1 MESLSNFINE
11 ALSKSEFMDIIDK
24 YDDARK
30 LDNLDTYY
38 DDLIIG
44 FSRRKEINDVVV
56 KSIGKG
62 PYYVVGMDDWAD
74 LWDKKGITNI
84 LKKAGITRI
93 PHWVPDPNDMY
104 SDGTKT
110 YGFVDTTKIN
120 NYYKNAG
127 KKDQGTVWQKDDIR
141 NALETNKMLKE
152 LGLTKELD
160 DKLKQMT
167 TAFDFKPI
175 EFKKDVRASKAAA
188 ARKDA
193 WGSWHGGGMGKLDIV
208 PNILL
213 INGKLIKILTMGVEG
228 SAGSAGIYTLII
240 PASEIEN
247 IED

>member
-1 MESLSNFINE
+1 
-11 ALSKSEFMDIIDK
+11 MDIIDK
-24 YDDARK
+24 YDDAKK
-30 LDNLDTYY
+30 LNNLDSYY

-44 FSRRKEINDVVV
+44 FSHREEINNVVV

-62 PYYVVGMDDWAD
+62 PYYVVGMDNWVD

-84 LKKAGITRI
+84 LNKAGITRL
-93 PHWVPDPNDMY
+93 PHWVKDASKTY
-104 SDGTKT
+104 SEGTKT

-120 NYYKNAG
+120 DYYHKTEDDNITW
-127 KKDQGTVWQKDDIR
+127 KKHDIK
-141 NALETNKMLKE
+141 NALETNKKLKE

-167 TAFDFKPI
+167 SAFDFKPI
-175 EFKKDVRASKAAA
+175 KLEREVTASRAAA

-193 WGSWHGGGMGKLDIV
+193 SGNYYGGGTGKLDIV

-213 INGKLIKILTMGVEG
+213 INGKLIKILTMSVKGDT
-228 SAGSAGIYTLII
+228 GSAGIYTLII

-247 IED
+247 IKD

>member
-1 MESLSNFINE
+1 MKSLTNFINQ

-24 YDDARK
+24 YDDAKK
-30 LDNLDTYY
+30 LNNLDSYY

-44 FSRRKEINDVVV
+44 FSHREEINNVVV

-62 PYYVVGMDDWAD
+62 PYYVVGMDNWVD

-84 LKKAGITRI
+84 LNKAGITRL
-93 PHWVPDPNDMY
+93 PHWVKDASKTY
-104 SDGTKT
+104 SEGTKT

-120 NYYKNAG
+120 DYYHKTEDDNITW
-127 KKDQGTVWQKDDIR
+127 KKHDIK
-141 NALETNKMLKE
+141 NALETNKKLKE

-167 TAFDFKPI
+167 SAFDFKPI
-175 EFKKDVRASKAAA
+175 KLEREVIASRAAA

-193 WGSWHGGGMGKLDIV
+193 SGNYYGGGTGKLDIV

-213 INGKLIKILTMGVEG
+213 INGKLIKILTMSVKGDT
-228 SAGSAGIYTLII
+228 GSAGIYTLII

-247 IED
+247 IKD

>member
-1 MESLSNFINE
+1 MESLTNFINE

-24 YDDARK
+24 YDDAKK
-30 LDNLDTYY
+30 LNNLDSYY

-44 FSRRKEINDVVV
+44 FSHREEINNVVV

-62 PYYVVGMDDWAD
+62 PYYVVGMDNWVD

-84 LKKAGITRI
+84 LNKAGITRL
-93 PHWVPDPNDMY
+93 PHWVKDASKTY
-104 SDGTKT
+104 SEGTKT

-120 NYYKNAG
+120 DYYHKTEDDNITW
-127 KKDQGTVWQKDDIR
+127 KKHDIK
-141 NALETNKMLKE
+141 NALETNKKLKE

-167 TAFDFKPI
+167 SAFDFKPI
-175 EFKKDVRASKAAA
+175 KLEREVIASRAAA
-188 ARKDA
+188 ARKDTS
-193 WGSWHGGGMGKLDIV
+193 GNYYGGGTGKLDIV

-213 INGKLIKILTMGVEG
+213 INGKLIKILTMSVKGDT
-228 SAGSAGIYTLII
+228 GSAGIYTLII

-247 IED
+247 IKD

>member
-1 MESLSNFINE
+1 MKSLTNFINE

-24 YDDARK
+24 YDDAKK
-30 LDNLDTYY
+30 LNNLDSYY

-44 FSRRKEINDVVV
+44 FSRREEINNVVV

-62 PYYVVGMDDWAD
+62 PYYVVGMDNWVD
-74 LWDKKGITNI
+74 LWDKKGINKI
-84 LKKAGITRI
+84 LNKAGITRL
-93 PHWVPDPNDMY
+93 PHWVKDASKTY
-104 SDGTKT
+104 SEGTKT

-120 NYYKNAG
+120 DYYHKTEDDNITW
-127 KKDQGTVWQKDDIR
+127 KKHDIK

-152 LGLTKELD
+152 LGLTMELD
-160 DKLKQMT
+160 EKLKQMT
-167 TAFDFKPI
+167 SAFDFKPI
-175 EFKKDVRASKAAA
+175 KLEREVTASRAAA

-193 WGSWHGGGMGKLDIV
+193 SGNYYGGGTGKLDIV

-213 INGKLIKILTMGVEG
+213 INGKLIKILTMSVKGDT
-228 SAGSAGIYTLII
+228 GSAGIYTLII

>member
-1 MESLSNFINE
+1 MESLTNFINE

-24 YDDARK
+24 YDDAK
-30 LDNLDTYY
+30 KMNNLDSYY

-44 FSRRKEINDVVV
+44 FSRREEINNVVV

-62 PYYVVGMDDWAD
+62 PYYVVGMDNWVD
-74 LWDKKGITNI
+74 LWDKKGINKI
-84 LKKAGITRI
+84 LNKAGITRL
-93 PHWVPDPNDMY
+93 PHWVKDASKTY
-104 SDGTKT
+104 SEGTKT

-120 NYYKNAG
+120 DYYHKTEDDNITW
-127 KKDQGTVWQKDDIR
+127 KKHDIK
-141 NALETNKMLKE
+141 NALETNKKLKE

-167 TAFDFKPI
+167 SAFDFKPI
-175 EFKKDVRASKAAA
+175 KLEREVTASRAAA

-193 WGSWHGGGMGKLDIV
+193 SGNYYGGGTGKLDIV

>member
-1 MESLSNFINE
+1 MESLTNFINE

-30 LDNLDTYY
+30 LNNLDSYY

-44 FSRRKEINDVVV
+44 FSHREEINNVVV

-62 PYYVVGMDDWAD
+62 PYYVVGMDNWVD

-84 LKKAGITRI
+84 LNKAGITRL
-93 PHWVPDPNDMY
+93 PHWVKDASKTY
-104 SDGTKT
+104 SEGTKT

-120 NYYKNAG
+120 DYYHKTEDDNITW
-127 KKDQGTVWQKDDIR
+127 KKHDIK
-141 NALETNKMLKE
+141 NALETNKKLKE

-167 TAFDFKPI
+167 SAFDFKPI
-175 EFKKDVRASKAAA
+175 KLEREVTASRAAA

-193 WGSWHGGGMGKLDIV
+193 SGNYYGGGTGKLDIV

-213 INGKLIKILTMGVEG
+213 INGKLIKILTMSVKGDT
-228 SAGSAGIYTLII
+228 GSAGIYTLII

-247 IED
+247 IKD

>member
-1 MESLSNFINE
+1 MKSLTNFINE

-24 YDDARK
+24 YDDAKK
-30 LDNLDTYY
+30 LNNLDGYY

-44 FSRRKEINDVVV
+44 FSHREEINNVVV

-62 PYYVVGMDDWAD
+62 PYYVVGMDNWVD

-84 LKKAGITRI
+84 LNKAGITRL
-93 PHWVPDPNDMY
+93 PHWVKDASKTY
-104 SDGTKT
+104 SEGTKT

-120 NYYKNAG
+120 DYYHKTEDDNITW
-127 KKDQGTVWQKDDIR
+127 KKHDIK
-141 NALETNKMLKE
+141 NALETNKKLKE

-167 TAFDFKPI
+167 SAFDFKPI
-175 EFKKDVRASKAAA
+175 KLEREVTASRAAA

-193 WGSWHGGGMGKLDIV
+193 SGNYYGGGTGKLDIV

-213 INGKLIKILTMGVEG
+213 INGKLIKILTMSVKGDT
-228 SAGSAGIYTLII
+228 GSAGIYTLII

-247 IED
+247 IKD

>member
-1 MESLSNFINE
+1 MKSLTNFINE

-24 YDDARK
+24 YDDAKK
-30 LDNLDTYY
+30 LNNLDSYY

-44 FSRRKEINDVVV
+44 FSRREEINNVVV

-62 PYYVVGMDDWAD
+62 PYYVVGMDNWVD
-74 LWDKKGITNI
+74 LWDKKGINKI
-84 LKKAGITRI
+84 LNKAGITRL
-93 PHWVPDPNDMY
+93 PHWVKDASKTY
-104 SDGTKT
+104 SEGTKT

-120 NYYKNAG
+120 DYYHKTEDDNITW
-127 KKDQGTVWQKDDIR
+127 KKHDIK
-141 NALETNKMLKE
+141 NALETNKKLKE

-167 TAFDFKPI
+167 SAFDFKPI
-175 EFKKDVRASKAAA
+175 KLEREVTASRAAA

-193 WGSWHGGGMGKLDIV
+193 SGNYYGGGTGKLDIV

-213 INGKLIKILTMGVEG
+213 INGKLIKILTMSVKGDT
-228 SAGSAGIYTLII
+228 GSAGIYTLII

>member
-1 MESLSNFINE
+1 MESLTNFINE
-11 ALSKSEFMDIIDK
+11 ALNKSEFMDIIDK

-62 PYYVVGMDDWAD
+62 PYYVVGMDNWVD

-84 LKKAGITRI
+84 LNKAGITRL
-93 PHWVPDPNDMY
+93 PHWVKDASKTY
-104 SDGTKT
+104 SEGTKT

-120 NYYKNAG
+120 DYYHKTEDDNITW
-127 KKDQGTVWQKDDIR
+127 KKHDIK
-141 NALETNKMLKE
+141 NALETNKKLKE

-167 TAFDFKPI
+167 SAFDFKPI
-175 EFKKDVRASKAAA
+175 KLESEVIASRAAA

-193 WGSWHGGGMGKLDIV
+193 SGNYYGGGTGKLDIV

-213 INGKLIKILTMGVEG
+213 INGKLIKILTMSVKGDT
-228 SAGSAGIYTLII
+228 GSAGIYTLII

-247 IED
+247 IKD

>member
-1 MESLSNFINE
+1 MKSLTNFINE

-24 YDDARK
+24 YDDAKK
-30 LDNLDTYY
+30 LNNLDSYY

-44 FSRRKEINDVVV
+44 FSHREEINNVVV

-62 PYYVVGMDDWAD
+62 PYYVVGMDNWVD

-84 LKKAGITRI
+84 LNKAGITRL
-93 PHWVPDPNDMY
+93 PHWVKDAGKTY
-104 SDGTKT
+104 SEGTKT

-120 NYYKNAG
+120 DYYHKTEDDNITW
-127 KKDQGTVWQKDDIR
+127 KKHDIK
-141 NALETNKMLKE
+141 NALETNKKLKE

-167 TAFDFKPI
+167 SAFDFKPI
-175 EFKKDVRASKAAA
+175 KLEREVIASRAAA

-193 WGSWHGGGMGKLDIV
+193 SGNYYGGGTGKLDIV

-213 INGKLIKILTMGVEG
+213 INGKLIKILTMSVKGDT
-228 SAGSAGIYTLII
+228 GSAGIYTLII

-247 IED
+247 IKD

>member
-1 MESLSNFINE
+1 MKSLTNFINE

-24 YDDARK
+24 YDDAKK
-30 LDNLDTYY
+30 LNNLDSYY

-44 FSRRKEINDVVV
+44 FSHREEINNVVV

-62 PYYVVGMDDWAD
+62 PYYVVGMDNWVD

-84 LKKAGITRI
+84 LNKAGITRL
-93 PHWVPDPNDMY
+93 PHWVKDASKTY
-104 SDGTKT
+104 SEGTKT

-120 NYYKNAG
+120 DYYHKTEDDNITW
-127 KKDQGTVWQKDDIR
+127 KKHDIK
-141 NALETNKMLKE
+141 NALETNKKLKE

-167 TAFDFKPI
+167 SAFDFKPI
-175 EFKKDVRASKAAA
+175 ELEKEVRASKAAA

-193 WGSWHGGGMGKLDIV
+193 WGHYHGGGTGKLDIV

>member
-1 MESLSNFINE
+1 MESLANFINE
-11 ALSKSEFMDIIDK
+11 ALNKSEFMDIIDK

-44 FSRRKEINDVVV
+44 FSRRKEINNVVV

-62 PYYVVGMDDWAD
+62 PYYVVGMDNWVD

-84 LKKAGITRI
+84 LNKAGITRL
-93 PHWVPDPNDMY
+93 PHWVKDASKTY
-104 SDGTKT
+104 SEGTKT

-120 NYYKNAG
+120 DYYHKTEDDNITW
-127 KKDQGTVWQKDDIR
+127 KKHDIK
-141 NALETNKMLKE
+141 NALETNKKLKE

-167 TAFDFKPI
+167 SAFDFKPI
-175 EFKKDVRASKAAA
+175 KLEREVIASRAAA

-193 WGSWHGGGMGKLDIV
+193 SGNYYGGGTGKLDIV

-213 INGKLIKILTMGVEG
+213 INGKLIKILTMSVKGDT
-228 SAGSAGIYTLII
+228 GSAGIYTLII

-247 IED
+247 IKD

>member
-1 MESLSNFINE
+1 MKSLTNFINE

-30 LDNLDTYY
+30 LNNLDSYY

-44 FSRRKEINDVVV
+44 FSRREEINNVVV

-62 PYYVVGMDDWAD
+62 PYYVVGMDNWVD
-74 LWDKKGITNI
+74 LWDKKGINKI
-84 LKKAGITRI
+84 LNKAGITRL
-93 PHWVPDPNDMY
+93 PHWVKDASKTY
-104 SDGTKT
+104 SEGTKT

-120 NYYKNAG
+120 DYYHKTEDDNITW
-127 KKDQGTVWQKDDIR
+127 KKHDIK
-141 NALETNKMLKE
+141 NALETNKKLKE

-167 TAFDFKPI
+167 SAFDFKPI
-175 EFKKDVRASKAAA
+175 KLEREVTASRAAA

-193 WGSWHGGGMGKLDIV
+193 SGNYYGGGTGKLDIV

-213 INGKLIKILTMGVEG
+213 INGKLIKILTMSVKGDT
-228 SAGSAGIYTLII
+228 GSAGIYTLII
-240 PASEIEN
+240 PASEIDN
-247 IED
+247 IKD

>member
-1 MESLSNFINE
+1 MKSLTNFINE

-24 YDDARK
+24 YDDAKK
-30 LDNLDTYY
+30 LNNLDSYY

-44 FSRRKEINDVVV
+44 FSHREEINNVVV

-62 PYYVVGMDDWAD
+62 PYYVVGMDNWVD

-84 LKKAGITRI
+84 LNKAGITRL
-93 PHWVPDPNDMY
+93 PHWVKDTSKTY
-104 SDGTKT
+104 SEGTKT

-120 NYYKNAG
+120 DYYHKTEDDNITW
-127 KKDQGTVWQKDDIR
+127 KKHDIK
-141 NALETNKMLKE
+141 NALETNKKLKE

-167 TAFDFKPI
+167 SAFDFKPI
-175 EFKKDVRASKAAA
+175 KLEREVTASRAAA

-193 WGSWHGGGMGKLDIV
+193 SGNYYGGGTGKLDIV

-213 INGKLIKILTMGVEG
+213 INGKLIKILTMSVKGDT
-228 SAGSAGIYTLII
+228 GSAGIYTLII

-247 IED
+247 IKD

>member
-1 MESLSNFINE
+1 MKSLTNFINE

-24 YDDARK
+24 YDDAKK
-30 LDNLDTYY
+30 LNNLDSYY

-44 FSRRKEINDVVV
+44 FSHREEINNVVV

-62 PYYVVGMDDWAD
+62 PYYVVGMDNWVD

-84 LKKAGITRI
+84 LNKAGITRL
-93 PHWVPDPNDMY
+93 PHWVKDASKTY
-104 SDGTKT
+104 SEGTKT

-120 NYYKNAG
+120 DYYHKTEDDNITW
-127 KKDQGTVWQKDDIR
+127 KKHDIK
-141 NALETNKMLKE
+141 NALETNKKLKE

-167 TAFDFKPI
+167 SAFDFKPI
-175 EFKKDVRASKAAA
+175 KLEREVIASRAAA

-193 WGSWHGGGMGKLDIV
+193 SGNYYGGGTGKLDIV

-213 INGKLIKILTMGVEG
+213 INGKLIKILTMSVEG

-247 IED
+247 IKD

>member
-1 MESLSNFINE
+1 MKSLTNFINE

-24 YDDARK
+24 YDDAKK
-30 LDNLDTYY
+30 LNNLDSYY

-44 FSRRKEINDVVV
+44 FSHREEINNVVV

-62 PYYVVGMDDWAD
+62 PYYVVGMDNWVD

-84 LKKAGITRI
+84 LNKAGITRL
-93 PHWVPDPNDMY
+93 PHWVKDASKTY
-104 SDGTKT
+104 SEGTKT

-120 NYYKNAG
+120 DYYHKTEDDNITW
-127 KKDQGTVWQKDDIR
+127 KKHDIK
-141 NALETNKMLKE
+141 NALETNKKLKE

-167 TAFDFKPI
+167 SAFDFKPI
-175 EFKKDVRASKAAA
+175 KLEREVTASRAAA

-193 WGSWHGGGMGKLDIV
+193 SGNYYGGGTGKLDIV

-213 INGKLIKILTMGVEG
+213 INGKLIKILTMSVKGDT
-228 SAGSAGIYTLII
+228 GSAGIYTLII

>member
-1 MESLSNFINE
+1 MKSLTNFINE
-11 ALSKSEFMDIIDK
+11 ALSKSEFIDIIDK
-24 YDDARK
+24 YDDAKK
-30 LDNLDTYY
+30 LNNLDSYY

-44 FSRRKEINDVVV
+44 FSHREEINNVVV

-62 PYYVVGMDDWAD
+62 PYYVVGMDNWVD

-84 LKKAGITRI
+84 LNKAGITRL
-93 PHWVPDPNDMY
+93 PHWVKDASKTY
-104 SDGTKT
+104 SVGTKT

-120 NYYKNAG
+120 DYYHKTEDDNITW
-127 KKDQGTVWQKDDIR
+127 KKHEIKD
-141 NALETNKMLKE
+141 ALETNKKLKE

-167 TAFDFKPI
+167 SAFDFKPI
-175 EFKKDVRASKAAA
+175 KLEREVIASRAAA

-193 WGSWHGGGMGKLDIV
+193 SGNYYGGGTGKLDIV

-213 INGKLIKILTMGVEG
+213 INGKLIKILTMSVKGDT
-228 SAGSAGIYTLII
+228 GSAGIYTLII

-247 IED
+247 IKD

>member
-1 MESLSNFINE
+1 MKSLTNFINE

-24 YDDARK
+24 YDDAKK
-30 LDNLDTYY
+30 LNNLDSYY

-44 FSRRKEINDVVV
+44 FSRREEINNVVV

-62 PYYVVGMDDWAD
+62 PYYVVGMDNWVD
-74 LWDKKGITNI
+74 LWDKKGINKI
-84 LKKAGITRI
+84 LNKAGITRL
-93 PHWVPDPNDMY
+93 PHWVKDASKTY
-104 SDGTKT
+104 SEGTKT

-120 NYYKNAG
+120 DYYHKTEDDNINW
-127 KKDQGTVWQKDDIR
+127 KKHDIK
-141 NALETNKMLKE
+141 NALETNKKLKE

-167 TAFDFKPI
+167 SAFDFKPI
-175 EFKKDVRASKAAA
+175 ELEKDVRASKAAA

-193 WGSWHGGGMGKLDIV
+193 WGQWHGGGTGKLDIV

-247 IED
+247 IKD

>member
-1 MESLSNFINE
+1 MESLANFINE
-11 ALSKSEFMDIIDK
+11 ALNKSEFMDIIDK

-62 PYYVVGMDDWAD
+62 PYYVVGMDNWVD

-84 LKKAGITRI
+84 LNKAGITRL
-93 PHWVPDPNDMY
+93 PHWVKDASKTY

-110 YGFVDTTKIN
+110 YGVVNTTKIN
-120 NYYKNAG
+120 DYYQKTQDDNITW
-127 KKDQGTVWQKDDIR
+127 KKHEIKDAI
-141 NALETNKMLKE
+141 ETNKKLKE

-167 TAFDFKPI
+167 SAFDFKPI
-175 EFKKDVRASKAAA
+175 KFEREVIASRAAA

-193 WGSWHGGGMGKLDIV
+193 SGNYYGGGTGKLDIV

-213 INGKLIKILTMGVEG
+213 INGKLIKILTMSVKGDT
-228 SAGSAGIYTLII
+228 GSAGIYTLII
-240 PASEIEN
+240 PASEIDN
-247 IED
+247 IKD